1 MSDSELDSG
10 LWKLCVIWESIHFV
24 PVVCTAREDH
34 AGTGED
40 VADQTHSSEGAF
52 GFSAHPTPKGLLR
65 MGSYLYAE
73 LPGKKKK
80 VSQSSGIFLA
90 VPHQKCSLVMVLH
103 DTVRKSKAHK
113 ISFSLNTKNG
123 NNHKLL
129 QTVITWTQNEI
140 VSMTLFIKQL
150 LITDP
155 RCRRENHHHI
165 QKYFCTS
172 PRFGPRLSHL
182 TVQAQHHQHREEE
195 DGPERGQG

>member
-1 MSDSELDSG
+1 MQAQERMWQTKHTLLKEPLVLVHIPPQRG
-10 LWKLCVIWESIHFV
+10 YFAW
-24 PVVCTAREDH
+24 
-34 AGTGED
+34 
-40 VADQTHSSEGAF
+40 VATYMLNYQ
-52 GFSAHPTPKGLLR
+52 KK
-65 MGSYLYAE
+65 
-73 LPGKKKK
+73 KKKK